1 MMRYSPLP
9 SPPPF
14 RDRINSHESSQGDAS
29 SVSYGSVHNVTA
41 RPDLFE
47 SCDWSIGA
55 DKEKQYRHELKNS
68 SGYSGKKDRG
78 RLGSFLSNAL
88 YAGQSWF
95 AIALV
100 GIFTGTIAGM
110 MQIFKAW
117 LFDFRLGTCVSK
129 GFWYSK
135 YECCQDEPDF
145 NSCKEFVTW
154 GLLFSENM
162 FIRTVLDRF
171 FYTLLSVLMVALSA
185 YLVKTLSPLARGSGI
200 PELKTILGGFMSVR
214 LLSLTMLLVKVC
226 CLLLAVGGG
235 LCVGMES
242 CFIHIAGCISFVV
255 SGFFSKFRF
264 SDAKFRE
271 LLTCACAAGISVAF
285 GAPIGGVLF
294 AYESLSS
301 YFPPKTLW
309 RSFFCA
315 IVAELA
321 LKLTD
326 PLHQGTLTIFEV
338 TYHSNFKW
346 FEMLPFAFLGMIGG
360 VVGSA
365 IMKCIKRYCL
375 LRKAHRISDHPII
388 EAVLVT
394 VLTAVSSY
402 SFLYAR
408 EDSTLLIAGL
418 YDDCR
423 ISGIRAV
430 RDLCDADATPVI
442 MFSLSVVIVVKFVG
456 LVLARSSPTTLIA
469 EPRSSDIFSSNLAVP
484 GGHFVPCLLIGACIG
499 RIFGTVVAI
508 VHMHM
513 GDFGFFWECKDVPIC
528 VVPGVYAIIGSAAVM
543 TGVTRATLSVV
554 VIIFEITGGLEYI
567 PPTM

>member
-1 MMRYSPLP
+1 M
-9 SPPPF
+9 
-14 RDRINSHESSQGDAS
+14 DSSQGDAG
-29 SVSYGSVHNVTA
+29 SVSYGSVQNMSV

-47 SCDWSIGA
+47 SCDWSMGA

-68 SGYSGKKDRG
+68 NPSNKKVQG
-78 RLGSFLSNAL
+78 RFGAFMSNAL
-88 YAGQSWF
+88 YAGQSWI

-100 GIFTGTIAGM
+100 GILTGTIAGM

-117 LFDFRLGTCVSK
+117 LFDFRLGTCMSK

-171 FYTLLSVLMVALSA
+171 FYTLFSVLMVALSA
-185 YLVKTLSPLARGSGI
+185 YLVKTLCPLAKGSGI
-200 PELKTILGGFMSVR
+200 PELKTILGGFMSAR

-226 CLLLAVGGG
+226 ALLLAVGGG

-294 AYESLSS
+294 AYETLSS

-365 IMKCIKRYCL
+365 ILKCIKRYGT
-375 LRKAHRISDHPII
+375 LRKTHRISEHPII
-388 EAVLVT
+388 EAVFVT

-442 MFSLSVVIVVKFVG
+442 MFSLSVVIVLKFVG
-456 LVLARSSPTTLIA
+456 LVLA
-469 EPRSSDIFSSNLAVP
+469 SNLAVP
-484 GGHFVPCLLIGACIG
+484 GGHFVPCLVIGACIG

-513 GDFGFFWECKDVPIC
+513 GDFGFFWECRDVPIC